1 MPEAKHAKPTSLFQL
16 SNPVAE
22 IFARSADQWFATQ
35 AALLAD
41 VDALTHAWLHRRRA
55 NVDATQQAI
64 QQMAGCQ
71 NPGEMLHIHQEWLS
85 GVFSRVTEDIAAF
98 NTSISSIAKGATDRR
113 HHVEDLP
120 GPLFV
125 HDRKVEVSA
134 ARIRGLLV
142 RPAELARKQPPASG
156 LHTSRP
162 TFSDSRWG
170 SISRSRSR
178 PANRWTGEE
187 RCAGVD
193 IR

>member
-22 IFARSADQWFATQ
+22 IFTRSADQWFATQ

-55 NVDATQQAI
+55 SVDATQQAI

-98 NTSISSIAKGATDRR
+98 NTSISSIVKRATTGL
-113 HHVEDLP
+113 EN
-120 GPLFV
+120 
-125 HDRKVEVSA
+125 A
-134 ARIRGLLV
+134 ARGIAEPTKAVGEEDPKAPGVRLHQH
-142 RPAELARKQPPASG
+142 RPAA
-156 LHTSRP
+156 
-162 TFSDSRWG
+162 
-170 SISRSRSR
+170 
-178 PANRWTGEE
+178 
-187 RCAGVD
+187 
-193 IR
+193 